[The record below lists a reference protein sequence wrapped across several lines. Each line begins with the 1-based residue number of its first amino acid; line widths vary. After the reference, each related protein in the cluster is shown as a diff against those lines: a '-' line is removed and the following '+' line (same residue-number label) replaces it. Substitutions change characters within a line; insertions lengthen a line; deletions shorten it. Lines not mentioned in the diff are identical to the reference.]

1 MGTQDGHLDFDTAPE
16 PCQTKTKSVAI
27 EIYNIGVLSASVSA
41 SLFPVVS
48 GGVKA
53 PLCYKGLVRSIE
65 CRRVI
70 IHIICRTGVVSRS
83 LSVTFTGDAG
93 SGCNQSLSVLQ
104 RKKPLELENGKP
116 RVDCNQSSAVLHG
129 ARL

>member
-1 MGTQDGHLDFDTAPE
+1 MPRTAASPFTQLLSSAKLKLKVWE
-16 PCQTKTKSVAI
+16 Q
-27 EIYNIGVLSASVSA
+27 NRVLSASVSA